1 MFTGQLLMHF
11 PLDSGN
17 EPRFPMMTSS
27 SSRVGPDVTC
37 VGSSKKFKIRESHH
51 HIVDYCGGDEEAA
64 NDLVKKFLDRSLTSR
79 LGIRLLV
86 THHLLLRQQ
95 IRTDKVP

>member
-1 MFTGQLLMHF
+1 MN
-11 PLDSGN
+11 LDS
-17 EPRFPMMTSS
+17 RMSQHHVTDRR
-27 SSRVGPDVTC
+27 SR

>member
-1 MFTGQLLMHF
+1 M
-11 PLDSGN
+11 
-17 EPRFPMMTSS
+17 
-27 SSRVGPDVTC
+27 
-37 VGSSKKFKIRESHH
+37 
-51 HIVDYCGGDEEAA
+51 DYCGGDEEAA

-95 IRTDKVP
+95 IRTDKVGQFLINMSSIRISSSGYPKPVLDFFVNIWVNFLC

>member
-1 MFTGQLLMHF
+1 MHF

-17 EPRFPMMTSS
+17 EPRFPNDP
-27 SSRVGPDVTC
+27 SRDTDRRSR